1 MAVHRIYVVE
11 ILTSP
16 TGEMM
21 AKFTGIDIKKWDKG
35 VLELKA
41 PHPYFKDKTLIPM
54 KEAPA
59 FTPLAAVAKFTESCK
74 DIIEEQEAN
83 IKRLQYMRELAQQA
97 LLAQPERGN

>member
-11 ILTSP
+11 VLTP
-16 TGEMM
+16 PDGEMSV
-21 AKFTGIDIKKWDKG
+21 KITGINIKKYDAG

-59 FTPLAAVAKFTESCK
+59 SMLLAIYTSHLSS
-74 DIIEEQEAN
+74 I
-83 IKRLQYMRELAQQA
+83 A
-97 LLAQPERGN
+97 LL